1 MKEQEIIQPRVLKGF
16 RDSLPAVQIP
26 KEAIITTL
34 QRHFASYGFVPIDT
48 PALEYMEILLGKG
61 GGETDKQIFHFTDQ
75 GGREVALRF
84 DLTVP
89 FARYLAQ
96 HEHELALPFKRY
108 HIDKVWRGENPQK
121 GRYRE
126 FTQCDFDIVGV
137 DNAESDAEILSL
149 MASSFAKMNVDHARF
164 HVAHRGM
171 FNTLLCNLG
180 VENLSVDILRLVDKL
195 RKIGEKETE
204 EQLLALVQD
213 ERTARAILS
222 YISKEDEHEPF
233 LTTLDRLVTLLG
245 GEENEHTLRMR
256 TIYSYL
262 EAEGIED
269 RFLFD
274 PSITRGLDYYTG
286 IVYETFLEGSEHIGS
301 VCSGGRYNDL
311 ASLYT
316 KTHLPGV
323 GSSIGLDR
331 LLAAL
336 EDEYDYRAADVLILN
351 TDEDRYTEAIKVAK
365 RLREAGLKVALFFEP
380 KKLASQYKWA
390 EANAIP
396 RAIIL
401 DQDEEGSFT
410 LRDLTT
416 RTNMVMSIG
425 EAAALL
431 KRNCLD

>member
-195 RKIGEKETE
+195 RKIGETETE

-245 GEENEHTLRMR
+245 GENEHTLRMR

-365 RLREAGLKVALFFEP
+365 RLREAGLKVALSFEP

>member
-245 GEENEHTLRMR
+245 GENEHTLRMR

>member
-245 GEENEHTLRMR
+245 GENEHTLRMR

-365 RLREAGLKVALFFEP
+365 RLREAGLKVALSFEP